1 VWRTDRSGAIESD
14 VGAVAGQGPVVE
26 DRFRA
31 IFDFINDGILI
42 IAFDT
47 HEFLDA
53 NQRACEMFGYDRTD
67 LLKLNI
73 DRLSAENTPAL
84 RADRA
89 ALRARATTGEAVIFE
104 WHCRNKNGRF
114 FWIEI
119 AVRRAVIE
127 AREVF
132 LLTAHDI
139 TERHSSREGLEYR
152 DRLLNAITL
161 SIAEL
166 VVERSFR
173 ASTVHVL
180 QAIGELLEIDR
191 ILVWEGTLP
200 SVSFPAST
208 SFVWRKQGL
217 AAVAKDNIAPD
228 EEAVFND
235 WFAPLL
241 NGQPV
246 AAYAGTSTGFVAR
259 LMDNMG
265 ALSLLLV
272 PIEVEGTYWGQ
283 IVIADCT
290 HRRRWTLVET
300 TSLGTFAKV
309 IGAVMA
315 RRDTQMNLR
324 KSEAQFRA
332 VGETMFNALI
342 LIGVD
347 GRIRYWNRAA
357 ERIFGYSADEAN
369 GRLIREWITPQR
381 FTDSIAPWIE
391 AFVAPGLGPLPAT
404 TLETVA
410 ARKDGVEIRIELSLN
425 GIVVDQE
432 RFAVAIIRDITDR
445 IEAHDLIERMASHDA
460 LTGLPNRRLFMETIQ
475 QAIARAG
482 RSGRG
487 LAVLYLDLDHFK
499 DVNDTL
505 GHPTGDRLLQSVA
518 ERLRSNVREI
528 DTVARFGGDEFAA
541 IAIDLD
547 EPADAA
553 VLADKLVKAL
563 AKPFHIDDH
572 EVRTGASIG
581 IAVFGPDSLDAE
593 ALLAHADVALYRA
606 KADGRGTYRF
616 YTDAMDAEVRE
627 RVTMDTELGEAL
639 ESGQFFLV
647 YQPQVN
653 IETGRIVG
661 LEALVR
667 WHHPTRGVL
676 EPKSFLA
683 AAEKSGAIVELGRFV
698 KSEACRQ
705 MKRWLDAGIAPP
717 LISVNVSGVQFKA
730 PLELENGIATI
741 LAETGLAPQLLELEL
756 TESVLMEAS
765 LAHRSV
771 LLRLREMGLRLA
783 IDDFGTGYSSLDR
796 LRRFRVDRI
805 KIPES
810 FIAEICTNSSDASIV
825 RASFGLARELDI
837 EVVAEGVENAA
848 QLALL
853 KTWGCRIVQGYYF
866 SEPLGLSEATSALH
880 LGFILPKR
888 PKPIASA

>member
-1 VWRTDRSGAIESD
+1 MDTADTVTAGAPARAEGLAVDALRTSALQADPPVDVGDESLHQFGAAAGVAATLLCLLVIWMASHAGAHRSTAEIDAVVKLVVATLATASCVVFGRRATPQVRLAWMWIGTFAAVWAVGAAVLTWYEFARNGVVPFPSPADAGFLAALPIAAIGVMLFSSAPVSLARMLLDGAI
-14 VGAVAGQGPVVE
+14 VAGSL
-26 DRFRA
+26 
-31 IFDFINDGILI
+31 LI
-42 IAFDT
+42 VSWST
-47 HEFLDA
+47 
-53 NQRACEMFGYDRTD
+53 
-67 LLKLNI
+67 
-73 DRLSAENTPAL
+73 AL
-84 RADRA
+84 G
-89 ALRARATTGEAVIFE
+89 TVYHSGS
-104 WHCRNKNGRF
+104 GS
-114 FWIEI
+114 
-119 AVRRAVIE
+119 
-127 AREVF
+127 VF
-132 LLTAHDI
+132 
-139 TERHSSREGLEYR
+139 S
-152 DRLLNAITL
+152 
-161 SIAEL
+161 
-166 VVERSFR
+166 
-173 ASTVHVL
+173 
-180 QAIGELLEIDR
+180 QAIGLAYPISDVIVATVGVSVLAQGRSRQRVAPVLVVAGLLCLTVADSSLTYVSQLASFR
-191 ILVWEGTLP
+191 YDMLVDAGRVAGFILIALAPLWPPKGTTTRDEVDGPSPWQVALP
-200 SVSFPAST
+200 YLFLAIAIFAAALKDTQSGHLDLFDAIA
-208 SFVWRKQGL
+208 GL
-217 AAVAKDNIAPD
+217 CVIAAV
-228 EEAVFND
+228 
-235 WFAPLL
+235 L
-241 NGQPV
+241 
-246 AAYAGTSTGFVAR
+246 TR
-259 LMDNMG
+259 LV
-265 ALSLLLV
+265 L
-272 PIEVEGTYWGQ
+272 
-283 IVIADCT
+283 
-290 HRRRWTLVET
+290 TLVE
-300 TSLGTFAKV
+300 
-309 IGAVMA
+309 
-315 RRDTQMNLR
+315 NLR
-324 KSEAQFRA
+324 LTSQMRYA
-332 VGETMFNALI
+332 V
-342 LIGVD
+342 
-347 GRIRYWNRAA
+347 
-357 ERIFGYSADEAN
+357 
-369 GRLIREWITPQR
+369 
-381 FTDSIAPWIE
+381 
-391 AFVAPGLGPLPAT
+391 T
-404 TLETVA
+404 TLRA
-410 ARKDGVEIRIELSLN
+410 NQVELVHYAL
-425 GIVVDQE
+425 
-432 RFAVAIIRDITDR
+432 
-445 IEAHDLIERMASHDA
+445 HDS
-460 LTGLPNRRLFMETIQ
+460 LTGLPNRVLFGDRIEH
-475 QAIARAG
+475 ALAR
-482 RSGRG
+482 RSSPTSRV
-487 LAVLYLDLDHFK
+487 AVMLCDLDSFK

-616 YTDAMDAEVRE
+616 YTDAMDAEVHE

-683 AAEKSGAIVELGRFV
+683 AAEKSGAIVELGRLV